1 MTDTTHAT
9 DSTADD
15 FFMSLNGFDE
25 LAIAKEFKTSIGDL
39 RQGDE
44 PLSFLRALA
53 FVHRRREGDKDS
65 AAYTAVMTLTIAEVV
80 KYFTNRDTE
89 EDDLADDGR
98 GARQAAADLK
108 AAACLGWGL
117 APSEWDGLTLLER
130 EAFTARA
137 EKMGR

>member
-44 PLSFLRALA
+44 PLNFLRALA
-53 FVHRRREGDKDS
+53 FVHRRREGDRDA
-65 AAYTAVMTLTIAEVV
+65 AAYTTVMELTIAQVV
-80 KYFTNRDTE
+80 KYFTTRDDDD
-89 EDDLADDGR
+89 EDLTDDGR
-98 GARQAAADLK
+98 GARQSAADLK

-117 APSEWDGLTLLER
+117 APSEWDGLTILER
-130 EAFTARA
+130 EAFAARA